1 MAIRRFPR
9 KSSLRRAKNVLEG
22 VVTPS
27 LKEGIILADMA
38 LRWKDIVGYK
48 IANYSMPVSI
58 ESGVLVV
65 VASSPGAAHHVSMMG
80 ASIAQRIKELWGL
93 EIKGV
98 RSRVGK
104 VRRNQPPRQ
113 KRKLLPV
120 EIPKKLLEE
129 KKKAFEGK
137 IGRKDAEEALAR
149 LSALYEIRFG
159 RREKKD

>member
-1 MAIRRFPR
+1 
-9 KSSLRRAKNVLEG
+9 
-22 VVTPS
+22 
-27 LKEGIILADMA
+27 
-38 LRWKDIVGYK
+38 
-48 IANYSMPVSI
+48 MPVSI

-149 LSALYEIRFG
+149 LSALYEIRFLTYLF
-159 RREKKD
+159 